1 MYCNCSS
8 QGYHGCNP
16 CQYFSTIGTSVS
28 RWCSSGTL
36 DAPYADYAFLTRTN
50 ELTAEAGEPIQLNG
64 PSMVTGAFS
73 YANGL
78 LTISQPGIYRLCY
91 IVNLPFETMQDPGLM
106 FYVRAGENIVAGTQ
120 ASTQGPGTLAVQAI
134 FEVTSRVSLAL
145 VCTTSFSV
153 NALNEGDVLASLLV
167 EKLA

>member
-1 MYCNCSS
+1 
-8 QGYHGCNP
+8 
-16 CQYFSTIGTSVS
+16 
-28 RWCSSGTL
+28 
-36 DAPYADYAFLTRTN
+36 
-50 ELTAEAGEPIQLNG
+50 
-64 PSMVTGAFS
+64 
-73 YANGL
+73 
-78 LTISQPGIYRLCY
+78 
-91 IVNLPFETMQDPGLM
+91 MQDPGLM

-145 VCTTSFSV
+145 VCNTSFSV